1 MDIFTALHTRR
12 SIRTYTNE
20 PVGREAVEQLLDAAM
35 IAPSAGNARPWQF
48 VVVDDA
54 EQLKKVPDINP
65 YAAMAVKAPLGIVVC
80 GDPSVEKYPG
90 FWVQDCAAA
99 VQNLLLAATGLGLGA
114 VWTGIYPVEGRV
126 QGFRELLGLPAS
138 LVPLALVVVGHHEGK
153 PERKSRFEAA
163 KVHYNRFGTGY
174 SIS

>member
-12 SIRTYTNE
+12 SIRKYTDE
-20 PVGREAVEQLLDAAM
+20 PVSREAVERLLDAAM

-54 EQLKKVPDINP
+54 NLLKKAPDINP
-65 YAAMAVKAPLGIVVC
+65 YAAMAVKAPLGIVIC
-80 GDPSVEKYPG
+80 GDPSVEKHPG

-114 VWTGIYPVEGRV
+114 VWTGIYPVEERV
-126 QGFRELLGLPAS
+126 KGFRDLLGLPGGI
-138 LVPLALVVVGHHEGK
+138 VPLALVIVGHHGER

-163 KVHYNRFGTGY
+163 KVHRNRFGTAF
-174 SIS
+174 